1 MTPKIQPE
9 PEKGDC
15 LELEN
20 LALRFELAKQ
30 QFQIAGGQ
38 LQEQMKHLR
47 DRIFEKGGLS
57 RDEWNIDV
65 QAKRFVKK

>member
-1 MTPKIQPE
+1 MQPE
-9 PEKGDC
+9 PEKLDC

-38 LQEQMKHLR
+38 LQEQMKQLR
-47 DRIFEKGGLS
+47 DRMFEKANLS

-65 QAKRFVKK
+65 QNRRFVAK